1 MSILL
6 PSVRCKTCDYPPSV
20 IILPYP
26 DPPGALQGTPEWP
39 SADWKSNLACQECG
53 SVFPYSSMDIHWGVF
68 TVDFL
73 NALQHNKCFYTLH
86 VRCADA
92 DCKSLIR
99 INVYAP
105 PGTTI
110 ENALEN
116 LSVSST
122 VRCRDGH
129 RAKLPPRT
137 AEVNLATGPIES
149 K

>member
-1 MSILL
+1 
-6 PSVRCKTCDYPPSV
+6 V

-26 DPPGALQGTPEWP
+26 DPPGALQGAPEWP

-73 NALQHNKCFYTLH
+73 KTLQRNKCFFGLH

-92 DCKSLIR
+92 NCKSLIR

-105 PGTTI
+105 PGTTL
-110 ENALEN
+110 EKALEN

-129 RAKLPPRT
+129 RGKLPPRIV
-137 AEVNLATGPIES
+137 EVNLSTGPIES
-149 K
+149 N